1 MFRFSIAALVL
12 AAVIMIV
19 VPAQTTHAQGGN
31 QITHVVAPGENLF
44 RISLRYGVSVQAIA
58 QQNGIQNPNLIY
70 VGQRLVI
77 SGGTGTPPG
86 GTTPPPGGSTGTEQ
100 KYTVVAGD
108 TLSKIARQF
117 NVTVQSI
124 AQRNNIANVNLIY
137 VGQVLTIP
145 GTTGGTTPPP
155 GGGTT
160 TPPPAGAGAFELG
173 GHVANFGNTAAM
185 QQAGMKWAKVQI
197 RYKRGDN
204 ADITAPAIND
214 AHLAGFKILLGIV
227 GDKNEMAG
235 MDYNTY
241 TDEFAQFLGNVA
253 RLGPEAIEVWNE
265 QNLDREWP
273 SGRID
278 ANAYTTMLRKA
289 YQAIK
294 AVNDKVLVIS
304 GAPAPTGFFGGCAAA
319 GCDDA
324 PYISAMAAAG
334 AAQYM
339 DCLGV
344 HYNEGII
351 SPTQSS
357 GDPRGT
363 HYTRYFSGM
372 LNTYSAA
379 FPGKQICWTELG
391 YMSPEEFN
399 QQAPAGFEWG
409 NENTVAEQAQWLGE
423 AVTASR
429 ASGKVRLL
437 IVWNV
442 NFTSASPDPSGMYA
456 IVRPGGGCP
465 ACSNLANAVK

>member
-1 MFRFSIAALVL
+1 MFQFSIAVLVL
-12 AAVIMIV
+12 AALMIIAM
-19 VPAQTTHAQGGN
+19 PAQTTHAQGGN
-31 QITHVVAPGENLF
+31 QVTHVVAPGENLF

-70 VGQRLVI
+70 VGQKLVI
-77 SGGTGTPPG
+77 SGGTGT
-86 GTTPPPGGSTGTEQ
+86 TTPPPGGSTGGTEQ

-117 NVTVQSI
+117 NVTVQAI
-124 AQRNNIANVNLIY
+124 AQKNNIANVNLIY

-145 GTTGGTTPPP
+145 GTTPPP
-155 GGGTT
+155 SGG
-160 TPPPAGAGAFELG
+160 GAFELG

-227 GDKNEMAG
+227 GDKGEMAG

-273 SGRID
+273 SGRIN
-278 ANAYTTMLRKA
+278 ANDYTTMLRKA

-294 AVNDKVLVIS
+294 AVNANVLVIS

-339 DCLGV
+339 DCLGA

-363 HYTRYFSGM
+363 HYTRYFPGM
-372 LNTYSAA
+372 LNTYIAA

-391 YMSPEEFN
+391 YMSPEGFN

-409 NENTVAEQAQWLGE
+409 NENTVAEHAQYLGE

-442 NFTSASPDPSGMYA
+442 NFTSAAPDPSGMYA